1 LIQIASTNKQKKYL
15 TRVMRKIYYLIA
27 LAFLTL
33 GLIIFSTTADAG
45 GPWNDQYCDVEVTK
59 IKVVNEKGEVLENL
73 TEEKVVCN
81 DGASDFLF
89 NMGIAE
95 NCEMYTW
102 DMPVGEVVIT
112 QRQVICKRMD
122 QSGYEI
128 VQGYHSID

>member
-1 LIQIASTNKQKKYL
+1 MIQIASTNKQKKYL